1 MTPLLE
7 RFKWFCAMGRLPLQ
21 TVAGAIGAVWVFLA
35 CLYFCFQDTIQ
46 YSEYQLSSEDGRP
59 GNLQTYLNVL
69 AINNEISR
77 FDWWPFH
84 LYSMPNWF
92 RAFVNVSVWLFSSV
106 SIFCFFRT
114 IKCAK
119 VFVSILFALLV
130 VGAIML
136 TPELSLTNILWRYY
150 DFFPLDIRHIL
161 FFSVMSGVWLGT
173 AGRSDFEVRELSPY
187 PLYSVK
193 DYYDL
198 ALLPLASFG
207 FMGLN
212 LFLIGISGRDFDLD
226 LALGATGWPFKARV
240 IGLPLAILEL
250 LLVHICLFV
259 FGRNFGSN
267 RSVIRIMLANMVLV
281 PFFFSG
287 LHPDFSDPFRDPDGR
302 RVEFYKQCRDF
313 GFFFFLSYVLFAI
326 MNLSLLMI
334 QGIENRFAPI
344 STTKRSPKD

>member
-1 MTPLLE
+1 MRQISIMTPLLE

-46 YSEYQLSSEDGRP
+46 WSEYQLSSEDGRP

-77 FDWWPFH
+77 FNWWPFD

-92 RAFVNVSVWLFSSV
+92 RVFVNVSVWLFSSV

-130 VGAIML
+130 VVSFML
-136 TPELSLTNILWRYY
+136 SPELSLNFIPVRRY
-150 DFFPLDIRHIL
+150 DFFPLEIRHIL

-193 DYYDL
+193 DCYDL

-226 LALGATGWPFKARV
+226 LALGGTGWPFKAYV

-259 FGRNFGSN
+259 FGKNFGLN
-267 RSVIRIMLANMVLV
+267 RSVIRTMLANMVLV

-287 LHPDFSDPFRDPDGR
+287 LHPDFSWPSPDPGGR
-302 RVEFYKQCRDF
+302 RVEFYEQCRDF
-313 GFFFFLSYVLFAI
+313 GFFSFCRTFFSRL
-326 MNLSLLMI
+326 
-334 QGIENRFAPI
+334 
-344 STTKRSPKD
+344 

>member
-21 TVAGAIGAVWVFLA
+21 TVAGAIGAVWVFSA
-35 CLYFCFQDTIQ
+35 FLYFCFQDTIQ

-59 GNLQTYLNVL
+59 GNLQSYLNML
-69 AINNEISR
+69 AINNEMR
-77 FDWWPFH
+77 GFDWWPFH

-92 RAFVNVSVWLFSSV
+92 RVFVNVSVWLFSSV

-114 IKCAK
+114 IKSAR

-130 VGAIML
+130 VVSFML
-136 TPELSLTNILWRYY
+136 SPELSATNILVRRY
-150 DFFPLDIRHIL
+150 DFFPVEIRHIL

-173 AGRSDFEVRELSPY
+173 AGRSDFEVPELGPY

-193 DYYDL
+193 DCYDL

-207 FMGLN
+207 FMGLD
-212 LFLIGISGRDFDLD
+212 LFLIGISGRDLD
-226 LALGATGWPFKARV
+226 LAVGGTGWPFKAHV

-259 FGRNFGSN
+259 FGKNFGSN

-302 RVEFYKQCRDF
+302 RVEFYEQCRDF

-344 STTKRSPKD
+344 STTKRAPKD